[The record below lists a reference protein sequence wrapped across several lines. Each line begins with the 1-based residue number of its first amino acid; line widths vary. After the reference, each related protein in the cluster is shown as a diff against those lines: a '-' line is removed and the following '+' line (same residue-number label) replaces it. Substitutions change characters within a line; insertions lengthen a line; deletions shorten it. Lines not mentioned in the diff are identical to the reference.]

1 MAAVIQNSKEGG
13 NGRKNYHLDTL
24 REERGKIR
32 APKINNRIPHYT
44 DSGVNQM
51 KTTVYLSDFR
61 AAFKRA
67 GRSEQFTYEGLELIY
82 DYIEEYERES
92 GEEIELDVIALC
104 CEWSELSPEDIID
117 QYSTDINTEGK
128 DADEIAAEVE
138 EFLLNETQLAGRTT
152 AGNFVFVQF

>member
-1 MAAVIQNSKEGG
+1 MQ
-13 NGRKNYHLDTL
+13 
-24 REERGKIR
+24 
-32 APKINNRIPHYT
+32 
-44 DSGVNQM
+44 SGAHKM

-61 AAFKRA
+61 AAFNRA
-67 GRSEQFTYEGLELIY
+67 GRGEQFTYEGLELIY

-128 DADEIAAEVE
+128 DADEMAAEVE